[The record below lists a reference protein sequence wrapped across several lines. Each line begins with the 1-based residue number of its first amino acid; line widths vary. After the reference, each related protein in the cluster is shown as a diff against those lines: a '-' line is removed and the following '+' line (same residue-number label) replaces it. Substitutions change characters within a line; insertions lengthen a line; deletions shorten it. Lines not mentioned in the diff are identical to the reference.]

1 MADLEAERGRL
12 QQECKRLQMR
22 VGKLEVQLRGAYTGL
37 AGPRALRASQQQQ
50 LAQPASGGLEAQA
63 TSRVPEAAEAG
74 PGVRASQ
81 FLESTDGELTAVCW
95 FR

>member
-22 VGKLEVQLRGAYTGL
+22 MGKLEVQLRGAYTGL

-50 LAQPASGGLEAQA
+50 PAGGGLEAPA
-63 TSRVPEAAEAG
+63 TSRVPEGQAAEAG
-74 PGVRASQ
+74 PGVGASQ
-81 FLESTDGELTAVCW
+81 FLESTDGKLCAV
-95 FR
+95 

>member
-22 VGKLEVQLRGAYTGL
+22 MGKLEVQLRGAYTGL

-50 LAQPASGGLEAQA
+50 LAQPAGGALEAQA
-63 TSRVPEAAEAG
+63 TSRVPEGQAAEAG
-74 PGVRASQ
+74 PGVGASQ
-81 FLESTDGELTAVCW
+81 FLESTDGELSAV
-95 FR
+95 